1 MRSQIA
7 PSTKPGESVARP
19 RAVTGEIPERDP
31 LADLVSRSIGARVES
46 VEVEVLPAPDGVE
59 RQRLRFTTA
68 TGASSAIFERL
79 PRGETIEA
87 QLLPFLARKS
97 DRVPALRSRGL
108 PPPHASPG
116 PWVLIED
123 VYAGTPACDDDP
135 IAVLDAKRAI
145 ERAVANDLPALRAL
159 GLHDDARD
167 LPHELAAAPR
177 GLLHGDLRCENAL
190 RVDRGVVL
198 VGWRGAH
205 IGALILDAASLVLDL
220 EQHERH
226 DDADAVRR
234 AYGETELFALAERF
248 LLRAPRPDTPQPG

>member
-1 MRSQIA
+1 M
-7 PSTKPGESVARP
+7 
-19 RAVTGEIPERDP
+19 TGEIPERDP
-31 LADLVSRSIGARVES
+31 LADLVSRSIGARIES

-79 PRGETIEA
+79 PRGETVEA

-108 PPPHASPG
+108 PPPHAALG

-123 VYAGTPACDDDP
+123 VYAGTPACDDP

-167 LPHELAAAPR
+167 LPAALAAAPR

-190 RVDRGVVL
+190 RVERGVVL

-205 IGALILDAASLVLDL
+205 IGAAVLDAASLALDL
-220 EQHERH
+220 EHH
-226 DDADAVRR
+226 DRQADAEAVRR
-234 AYGETELFALAERF
+234 AYGEPELLAQAERF
-248 LLRAPRPDTPQPG
+248 LLRAPRPDTPEPG

>member
-1 MRSQIA
+1 M
-7 PSTKPGESVARP
+7 
-19 RAVTGEIPERDP
+19 TGEIPERDP

-46 VEVEVLPAPDGVE
+46 VEAELLPAPGGVE
-59 RQRLRFTTA
+59 RKRLRFTTS
-68 TGASSAIFERL
+68 TGASTAIFERL

-87 QLLPFLARKS
+87 QLLPFLARKT

-108 PPPHASPG
+108 PPPHAPLG

-123 VYAGTPACDDDP
+123 VYAGTAACDGDP
-135 IAVLDAKRAI
+135 IAILDAKRAI

-167 LPHELAAAPR
+167 LPHALAGAPR

-198 VGWRGAH
+198 VGWRNAHVGAVV
-205 IGALILDAASLVLDL
+205 LDAASLVLDL
-220 EQHERH
+220 EQHDRQS
-226 DDADAVRR
+226 DALAVRR
-234 AYGETELFALAERF
+234 AYCEPELLALAERF
-248 LLRAPRPDTPQPG
+248 LMRAPRPDTPQPG